1 MEKRKQ
7 RPAMGRLLSWG
18 LALVAGLSATAQA
31 GDWPQ
36 ILGQNRNGKADGE
49 ELPARLEPA
58 GLKPLWTSKLG
69 GGYAG
74 PAVVGQRVI
83 IFHRVGENEV
93 VDALDANNGKRLWRA
108 PSPASYRG
116 GVDPNGDVGP
126 RCVPLVAQNSVYAH
140 GAAGDLVCVALDSGK
155 IRWRR
160 ELAAD
165 YDAPEGYFGAGSSP
179 ILAGG
184 KLLVNVGGKNAG
196 IVALDPLS
204 GKTIWQATGEIASYA
219 SPTLAKL
226 GGKEQA
232 IFVTR
237 LNCVAVDPESG
248 KAITL
253 FPFGRTGPTVN
264 AAMPLVVG
272 DKLFVTASYNIG
284 AELRQLSGASA
295 KQVWA
300 SDDTLSS
307 QYNTAV
313 EDRGYLYGIHGR
325 EDAGVAE
332 LRCVEL
338 ATGNVKWTKE
348 GFGCAHSILAKDK
361 ILLLGVRGKLT
372 LIAAN
377 PSKYEELGSG
387 ELGRHDFRALPAL
400 SGGKLYVRTSDS
412 NSGELLCI
420 PLGK

>member
-1 MEKRKQ
+1 MKIGKH
-7 RPAMGRLLSWG
+7 PLGMGLLSWG
-18 LALVAGLSATAQA
+18 LALAASLWAPARA

-36 ILGQNRNGKADGE
+36 ILGPDRNGRADGE
-49 ELPARLEPA
+49 ELPGKLDPPR
-58 GLKPLWTSKLG
+58 LKPLWTSKLG

-74 PAVVGQRVI
+74 PVVVGQRVI

-93 VDALDANNGKRLWRA
+93 VEALDAATGKRLWRA

-116 GVDPNGDVGP
+116 GVDPHGDVGP
-126 RCVPLVAQNSVYAH
+126 RCVPLVAQNSVYAY
-140 GAAGDLVCVALDSGK
+140 GAAGDLICVALDTGK
-155 IRWRR
+155 ILWRR

-165 YDAPEGYFGAGSSP
+165 YEAAEGYFGAGSTP
-179 ILAGG
+179 IVAGG
-184 KLLVNVGGKNAG
+184 KLLANVGGKNAG
-196 IVALDPLS
+196 VVALDPIS
-204 GKTIWQATGEIASYA
+204 GKTLWQATSEIASYS

-237 LNCVAVDPESG
+237 LNCVAVDPASG
-248 KAITL
+248 KATTL
-253 FPFGRTGPTVN
+253 FPFGRSGPTVN
-264 AAMPLVVG
+264 AATPLVVD

-284 AELRQLSGASA
+284 AELRQLSGTSA
-295 KQVWA
+295 KQLWA

-313 EDRGYLYGIHGR
+313 ADRGYLYGIHGR
-325 EDAGVAE
+325 EDVGVAE

-338 ATGNVKWTKE
+338 ATGNVKWSKE
-348 GFGCAHSILAKDK
+348 GFGCAHAILAGDK
-361 ILLLGVRGKLT
+361 ILLVGVRGKLT

-377 PSKYEELGSG
+377 PNKYEELGAG
-387 ELGRHDFRALPAL
+387 DLGRHDFRALPAL
-400 SGGKLYVRTSDS
+400 AGGKLYARTSDS
-412 NSGELLCI
+412 NSGELLCV

>member
-204 GKTIWQATGEIASYA
+204 GKTI
-219 SPTLAKL
+219 
-226 GGKEQA
+226 
-232 IFVTR
+232 
-237 LNCVAVDPESG
+237 
-248 KAITL
+248 
-253 FPFGRTGPTVN
+253 
-264 AAMPLVVG
+264 
-272 DKLFVTASYNIG
+272 
-284 AELRQLSGASA
+284 
-295 KQVWA
+295 
-300 SDDTLSS
+300 
-307 QYNTAV
+307 
-313 EDRGYLYGIHGR
+313 
-325 EDAGVAE
+325 
-332 LRCVEL
+332 
-338 ATGNVKWTKE
+338 
-348 GFGCAHSILAKDK
+348 
-361 ILLLGVRGKLT
+361 
-372 LIAAN
+372 
-377 PSKYEELGSG
+377 
-387 ELGRHDFRALPAL
+387 
-400 SGGKLYVRTSDS
+400 
-412 NSGELLCI
+412 
-420 PLGK
+420 